1 MVKNEAVARNRTAD
15 SPGRTLQPTDRSDV
29 AQANSCAE
37 YNEYTKVMKGL
48 NRRGLLRGL
57 GAAAA
62 VSSIAALAQT
72 PHAGAQEGAQP
83 AAETARPS
91 MLRWR
96 SAVSAAGGEPGLP
109 EVEVIAYNRMAYG
122 PRPGDLAAFRALG
135 NTPEARLQAFVDQQ
149 LDPASI
155 VDTECDARLASQ
167 GYVTL
172 DKTLQQTW
180 WTYVRRE
187 DNPNLQVDRSLP
199 AKEVESARLIRSI
212 YSKRQLLEVMTEYW
226 HDHFNVYAWDFWTAP
241 TFNHYD
247 RDVIRAHVFGN
258 FRQMLEAVAKSPAM
272 LYYLDNQSNQGGDP
286 NENYAR
292 ELFELHGMG
301 AENYYGVRKTD
312 DPAIFDGEGNRLGYV
327 DDDVYGATTCFT
339 GWRTNGDTGLFEYDD
354 SRHFPYQKV
363 VLGKVMA
370 PFQGIKD
377 GHDVLDLI
385 ANHPNTANY
394 ICRRMCK
401 RLISDNPPESVVQAA
416 AAVFRATVNAPDQ
429 LRQVTRAILLS
440 PEFRNTWGQKIKRPY
455 EYAVSLLRA
464 TGADFE
470 QANNFFWWYDPMGQ
484 PLFGWS
490 PPDGFPDYR
499 GAWTSTMTT
508 LQRWRF
514 VNSVLG
520 WSYGGDGP
528 NKDVKRIQLLP
539 QTPSAVN
546 TPVQLVDYWSNR
558 ILGRIMPN
566 EEYQPIVEF
575 IAQGRGLTQP
585 LPDKDKEE
593 RLPHMVAL
601 ILMSPSFMWR

>member
-1 MVKNEAVARNRTAD
+1 MVKPEAGALVVKPEHANGIHNADASATAA
-15 SPGRTLQPTDRSDV
+15 G
-29 AQANSCAE
+29 SCTE
-37 YNEYTKVMKGL
+37 YSKAMQGL
-48 NRRGLLRGL
+48 NRRTLLRGL

-72 PHAGAQEGAQP
+72 PDADAQAGAP
-83 AAETARPS
+83 AADSGRPS
-91 MLRWR
+91 MRRWR
-96 SAVSAAGGEPGLP
+96 TMVSAAAAGEPALP
-109 EVEVIAYNRMAYG
+109 EVEIIAYNRMAYG
-122 PRPGDLAAFRALG
+122 PRPGDLQAFRALG

-155 VDTECDARLASQ
+155 VDTECDNRLAAQ
-167 GYVTL
+167 GYATL

-187 DNPNLQVDRSLP
+187 DNPNLQVDRYLP
-199 AKEVESARLIRSI
+199 AKEVESATLLRAI
-212 YSKRQLLEVMTEYW
+212 YSKRQLQEVMTEYW
-226 HDHFNVYAWDFWTAP
+226 HDHFNIYSWDFWTAP

-247 RDVIRAHVFGN
+247 RDVIRAHIFGN

-272 LYYLDNQSNQGGDP
+272 LYYLDNQSNEGGDP

-354 SRHFPYQKV
+354 ARHFPYQKV
-363 VLGKVMA
+363 VLGKVLA

-377 GHDVLDLI
+377 GADVLDLI
-385 ANHPNTANY
+385 ANHPNTATY
-394 ICRRMCK
+394 IARRMCK
-401 RLISDNPPESVVQAA
+401 RLISDNPPESVVQSA
-416 AAVFRATVNAPDQ
+416 AAVFRANVNAADQ
-429 LRQVTRAILLS
+429 LKKVTRAILLS
-440 PEFRNTWGQKIKRPY
+440 PEFRNAWGQKVKRPF
-455 EYAVSLLRA
+455 EYAISLFRA
-464 TGADFE
+464 GQADFDPI
-470 QANNFFWWYDPMGQ
+470 NSFFWWYEPMGQ

-499 GAWTSTMTT
+499 TAWTSTMTM

-514 VNSVLG
+514 VNSVLS
-520 WSYGGDGP
+520 WKFGGDGP
-528 NKDVKRIQLLP
+528 NKDVLRIRLSE

-558 ILGRIMPN
+558 ILGRIMPS
-566 EEYQPIVEF
+566 EESQPIVEF
-575 IAQGRGLTQP
+575 MAQGRGLTQP
-585 LPDKDKEE
+585 LPENDISD

-601 ILMSPSFMWR
+601 IFMAPSFMWR